1 MDSAAVKRIA
11 GILAWVVLAVIA
23 FSTLSPIGMRPHFG
37 AFVHLERFGAF
48 ALMGFLFALVHPRR
62 IGLVLLC
69 VVAAAIGLELLQTLA
84 SGRHA
89 RVLDFAVKAT
99 GGMAGVGAAWLVA
112 RRINRNTRSL
122 G

>member
-23 FSTLSPIGMRPHFG
+23 FSTLSPIGMRPHLG